1 MVAGSGLKIYDT
13 MKYSLLFFA
22 ALCFATRAADAQV
35 IVRSKEDPSKI
46 LTLGERMTPQTAW
59 NRFGIR
65 PVKAYDDDLFDCFI
79 EKYEYDNGN
88 LEFDSFNSVASEFA
102 IYSDRYTLIIDR
114 KFFISVGMTIAEL
127 KRRIPAD
134 EMIIKRLTDDLFA
147 VWFKITGTEIFA
159 DDRLMLEVD
168 AQERILAMGW
178 IIPN

>member
-1 MVAGSGLKIYDT
+1 
-13 MKYSLLFFA
+13 MKTTLVTLLILTFIA
-22 ALCFATRAADAQV
+22 CSQAYAQV

-79 EKYEYDNGN
+79 ERYEYDNGN

-134 EMIIKRLTDDLFA
+134 EMIIKRLTDNLFA

-178 IIPN
+178 IFPD

>member
-127 KRRIPAD
+127 KRRIPAN
-134 EMIIKRLTDDLFA
+134 EMIIKRLTDNLFA

-178 IIPN
+178 IIPD

>member
-65 PVKAYDDDLFDCFI
+65 PVKAYNDDLFDCFI
-79 EKYEYDNGN
+79 ERYEYDNGN

-127 KRRIPAD
+127 KRRIPAN
-134 EMIIKRLTDDLFA
+134 EMIIKRLTDNLFA

-178 IIPN
+178 IIPD

>member
-88 LEFDSFNSVASEFA
+88 LEFDSFNSIASEFA

-134 EMIIKRLTDDLFA
+134 EMIIKRLTDNLFA

-178 IIPN
+178 IIPD

>member
-65 PVKAYDDDLFDCFI
+65 PVKSYTDDVFGDFIETYRYDNNKFEFRCFNSIAYD
-79 EKYEYDNGN
+79 
-88 LEFDSFNSVASEFA
+88 FA
-102 IYSDRYTLIIDR
+102 IYSDRYMLIIDR

-178 IIPN
+178 IFPD

>member
-178 IIPN
+178 IIPD

>member
-1 MVAGSGLKIYDT
+1 MKIYL
-13 MKYSLLFFA
+13 KLLILFIICCA
-22 ALCFATRAADAQV
+22 CVPLYAQV

-102 IYSDRYTLIIDR
+102 IYSDRYTLIIDQ

-134 EMIIKRLTDDLFA
+134 EMIIKRLTDNLFA

-178 IIPN
+178 IIPD

>member
-1 MVAGSGLKIYDT
+1 
-13 MKYSLLFFA
+13 MKTTLGTLLILTFIA
-22 ALCFATRAADAQV
+22 CSQAYAQV

-102 IYSDRYTLIIDR
+102 IYSDRYMLIIDR

-127 KRRIPAD
+127 KRRIPAN
-134 EMIIKRLTDDLFA
+134 EMIIKRLTDNLFA

-178 IIPN
+178 IFPD

>member
-1 MVAGSGLKIYDT
+1 
-13 MKYSLLFFA
+13 MKTTLVTLLILTFIA
-22 ALCFATRAADAQV
+22 CSQAYAQV

-102 IYSDRYTLIIDR
+102 IY
-114 KFFISVGMTIAEL
+114 
-127 KRRIPAD
+127 P
-134 EMIIKRLTDDLFA
+134 TDIRSLS
-147 VWFKITGTEIFA
+147 TESSSFPS
-159 DDRLMLEVD
+159 E
-168 AQERILAMGW
+168 
-178 IIPN
+178 

>member
-134 EMIIKRLTDDLFA
+134 EMIIKRLTDNLFA

>member
-88 LEFDSFNSVASEFA
+88 VEFDSFNSIASEFA

-134 EMIIKRLTDDLFA
+134 EMIIKRLTDNLFA

-178 IIPN
+178 IIPD

>member
-65 PVKAYDDDLFDCFI
+65 PVKAYNDDLFDCFI
-79 EKYEYDNGN
+79 ERYEYDNGN

-134 EMIIKRLTDDLFA
+134 EMIIKRLTDNLFA

-178 IIPN
+178 IIPD

>member
-79 EKYEYDNGN
+79 ERYEYDNGN

-134 EMIIKRLTDDLFA
+134 EMIIKRLTDNLFA

-178 IIPN
+178 IIPD